1 MTWNPSMTQQLDS
14 DGRLKHLLTLEGL
27 PRETLCRL
35 LDRAGQI
42 RDAALGRTQKRS
54 SLSGTTICTLFF
66 EPSTRT
72 RSSFQI
78 AAQRLGADVINF
90 DASTSSSRKGETALD
105 TLKNLEAMGVRG
117 FIVRH
122 PQDGAA
128 EALAAEA
135 GEGTTLVNAGD
146 GRSAHPTQ
154 GLLDALTLKQAKGP
168 DFSKLKVLIVGDV
181 KHSRVARSDLHALR
195 TLGTGEIRVCGPS
208 ELLPQDATL
217 QGCEVGDDFNAM
229 LDGVDALTLKQ
240 AKGPDFSKLKVLI
253 VGDVKHSRVARS
265 DLHALRTLGTGEI
278 RVCGPSELLPQDAT
292 LQGCEVGDDFN
303 AMLDGVDAVMMLR
316 LQRERMEEGLIASL
330 EDYHAQY
337 GLTAERLRRAA
348 PDAVVL
354 HPGPINR
361 GVEITD
367 EVADGPQSLVL
378 RQVSNGVAIRMAV
391 LESLLA

>member
-1 MTWNPSMTQQLDS
+1 MTLQLDS
-14 DGRLKHLLTLEGL
+14 DGRLRHLLTLEGL
-27 PRETLCRL
+27 PKETLCRL

-42 RDAALGRTQKRS
+42 RDAALGRTQKRN
-54 SLSGTTICTLFF
+54 SLLGTTVCTLFF

-72 RSSFQI
+72 RSSFHI

-122 PQDGAA
+122 PEDGAA
-128 EALAAEA
+128 EALAQQA

-154 GLLDALTLKQAKGP
+154 GLLDVLTLRQAKGA
-168 DFSKLKVLIVGDV
+168 DFSRLKVLIVGDV

-195 TLGTGEIRVCGPS
+195 TLGTGEIRVCGPAA
-208 ELLPQDATL
+208 LLPVDGTL
-217 QGCEVGDDFNAM
+217 AGCVVGDDFDAM
-229 LDGVDALTLKQ
+229 LA
-240 AKGPDFSKLKVLI
+240 
-253 VGDVKHSRVARS
+253 
-265 DLHALRTLGTGEI
+265 
-278 RVCGPSELLPQDAT
+278 
-292 LQGCEVGDDFN
+292 
-303 AMLDGVDAVMMLR
+303 GVDAVMMLR
-316 LQRERMEEGLIASL
+316 LQRERMEEGLVASL
-330 EDYHAQY
+330 DDYHAHY
-337 GLTAERLRRAA
+337 GLTTQRLGRAA
-348 PDAVVL
+348 ADAVVL